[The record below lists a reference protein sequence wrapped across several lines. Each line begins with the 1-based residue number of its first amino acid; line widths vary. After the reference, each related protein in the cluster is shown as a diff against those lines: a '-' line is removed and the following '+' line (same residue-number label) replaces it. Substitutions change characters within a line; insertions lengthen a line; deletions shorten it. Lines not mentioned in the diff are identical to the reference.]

1 MTLYERSARAQ
12 ADAADAR
19 RAEGASLGP
28 LDGKIVSIKDL
39 FDIAGEPTLAGSI
52 IRRNAASATKDAE
65 IVRRLRAAGA
75 VIIGK
80 THMTEFAF
88 TAVGLNPN
96 YPVPGNARD
105 ERLIPGGSSSGA
117 AVSAAEGTCD
127 IAIGSDTGGSV
138 RIPAALNGLV
148 GFKPTAG
155 RVPLEGAFP
164 LSPSLD
170 SIGPLA
176 SSVDACALAHA
187 VMAGESPQLPPS
199 IPLSGLKIG
208 IPRGRL
214 LETLDDSVATAY
226 EQTLTHIAKAGCMFI
241 DIALDDLLEELTEA
255 TRIGSIAGIEASRIH
270 ADWLL
275 QEDAPADIRAS
286 ATLRKRAL
294 VSAED
299 EAALLAHRA
308 TLAIGMNQRLSALD
322 AVALPTTPIVAVP
335 IAAVET
341 DEDEYQRVEGLLLRN
356 TQVANQFD
364 LTAITLPVPE
374 FFPPVG
380 FMLMGTRG
388 SDQHLLGIART
399 VETLLSV
406 PRQSP
411 QP

>member
-1 MTLYERSARAQ
+1 MARDGAISFRGGTGTGPMT
-12 ADAADAR
+12 
-19 RAEGASLGP
+19 G
-28 LDGKIVSIKDL
+28 
-39 FDIAGEPTLAGSI
+39 FLAGW
-52 IRRNAASATKDAE
+52 RNVA
-65 IVRRLRAAGA
+65 LR
-75 VIIGK
+75 
-80 THMTEFAF
+80 
-88 TAVGLNPN
+88 
-96 YPVPGNARD
+96 
-105 ERLIPGGSSSGA
+105 
-117 AVSAAEGTCD
+117 C
-127 IAIGSDTGGSV
+127 
-138 RIPAALNGLV
+138 
-148 GFKPTAG
+148 
-155 RVPLEGAFP
+155 
-164 LSPSLD
+164 
-170 SIGPLA
+170 
-176 SSVDACALAHA
+176 
-187 VMAGESPQLPPS
+187 AGESPQLPPS

-241 DIALDDLLEELTEA
+241 DIALDHLLEELTEA

-364 LTAITLPVPE
+364 LTAITLPVPG

-380 FMLMGTRG
+380 FMLMGANG
-388 SDQHLLGIART
+388 SDRHLLGIART
-399 VETLLSV
+399 IEALLSV
-406 PRQSP
+406 VRWNEL
-411 QP
+411 